1 MNKAGLIK
9 NSRPC
14 NQCLDEMI
22 KYRIKKIIYSS
33 DTGEIH
39 CEKPEDMKQLHVS
52 SGWKYYQ
59 KSV

>member
-1 MNKAGLIK
+1 MTKSGLLK

-14 NQCLDEMI
+14 NQCIDTMI

-39 CEKPEDMKQLHVS
+39 CEKPEDMERLHVS
-52 SGWKYYQ
+52 SGWKFF
-59 KSV
+59 KK